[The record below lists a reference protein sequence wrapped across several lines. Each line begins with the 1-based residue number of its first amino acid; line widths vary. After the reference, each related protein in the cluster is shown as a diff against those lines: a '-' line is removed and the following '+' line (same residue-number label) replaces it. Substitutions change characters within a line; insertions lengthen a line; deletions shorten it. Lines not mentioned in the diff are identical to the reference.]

1 MMDFNAVTHSLKQ
14 RFEDYHDGLVTR
26 VDEQFVTHCLLCFA
40 LIFAIPHI
48 THLLWMVWL
57 HYFLT
62 VFSSP
67 FRTGWWD

>member
-1 MMDFNAVTHSLKQ
+1 MDFNSVITYLRA
-14 RFEDYHDGLVTR
+14 RFEDYHDAVVTR

-62 VFSSP
+62 VFSFP
-67 FRTGWWD
+67 FRNGWWD